1 MQEMGGQTQA
11 VYYRDRHRKEPV
23 NAFLDDLA
31 RAKPKEA
38 AKIDHYVER
47 YLNGKAPSAPPP
59 NFPIS
64 SHVQGEMRELRI
76 RFANTRYRLLYQRS
90 EKLVVLL
97 HLVEKKTGKL
107 PAADREIA
115 LKRSK
120 DFRER
125 MNASP
130 CVPPRAAGHDAPPK
144 SRGGR

>member
-1 MQEMGGQTQA
+1 MGGRTQA
-11 VYYRDRHRKEPV
+11 VYYRDSRRREPV

-31 RAKPKEA
+31 RTKPEEA
-38 AKIDHYVER
+38 AKIDYYVER

-64 SHVQGEMRELRI
+64 SQVQGDMRELRV
-76 RFANTRYRLLYQRS
+76 RFADTRYRLLYERS
-90 EKLVVLL
+90 DKLVVLL
-97 HLVEKKTGKL
+97 HITEKNTKKL

-130 CVPPRAAGHDAPPK
+130 RVPPRAAGHDAPRK
-144 SRGGR
+144 NRGGR